1 MISALAMQ
9 DELDQRILQLLQK
22 NGKLTYEEIGEIL
35 GRSPSTI
42 RDRIKKMEE
51 SRTILGYSAIVD
63 QERLGI
69 FSDAYV
75 SGDLEPER
83 ASSAIS
89 ALLSIE
95 SVSEILNV
103 TGERRVMIRVR
114 ARNNKELT
122 DIINKKVRP
131 LGFKNI
137 ETRVVLEPIVRYPG
151 L

>member
-1 MISALAMQ
+1 MSPLAMQ
-9 DELDQRILQLLQK
+9 DELDQKILQLLQK
-22 NGKLTYEEIGEIL
+22 NGKLTYEEIGDIL
-35 GRSPSTI
+35 DRSASTV

-51 SRTILGYSAIVD
+51 SRTILGYSTVVD
-63 QERLGI
+63 QERLGV

-103 TGERRVMIRVR
+103 TGERRVMMRIK

-131 LGFKNI
+131 LGFKDI